1 MRVDDRLLGLILV
14 VFGIAVFLMARTFP
28 LMAGLPYGPGFFPS
42 IAAVGLM
49 VCGVVISVTGVFRA
63 RAATGTAPAPA
74 VAKRLDERPVTT
86 AVKGGVVRPVLI
98 GLIVIFFGLTLQP
111 LGFHISA
118 TLTVAAAA
126 FVFGAGPIGGLT
138 LALVAAF
145 GVHAVFYSL
154 LRVPLPWGVLTPV
167 AW

>member
-14 VFGIAVFLMARTFP
+14 VFGIAIFLIARTFP

-49 VCGVVISVTGVFRA
+49 VCGVVISVTGALKA
-63 RAATGTAPAPA
+63 RTAVGAAPAEPLSA
-74 VAKRLDERPVTT
+74 DDRPVAA

-98 GLIVIFFGLTLQP
+98 GLIVVFFGLTLQP

-126 FVFGAGPIGGLT
+126 FVFGAGPIGGLV